1 MYNESMTAPRASARG
16 LGSELNAEFDQLLD
30 SSFWN
35 RDALSFWLR
44 VRGEQQEQL
53 FAAARAAREKVFG
66 RRVVVR
72 GLIEVTNLCRVN
84 CEFCPMRR
92 DNTRQNTIFQLKE
105 EQVLETA
112 AHIRDAGINIVFLQA
127 GEVPRTT
134 QLVGNALPKV
144 RKLFSGPVEF
154 LLCLGNKTEEE
165 YTFLKSQG
173 ATSYILKHET
183 SDPELKSRMR
193 EAFYEERLACLRS
206 LIRLGYKVGTG
217 AIIGLPGQTH
227 ESLVDDLLLAREI
240 GAHMVSGSPFIP
252 APDTPLANML
262 PGDVDI
268 TLNFI
273 ALARLLNPSW
283 LIPSVS
289 ALERRQGGGQLNG
302 LAAGANV
309 LTINFTPEVEQSKYL
324 IYGKDRYVVR
334 NDHVN
339 EIVALAGLERGPSVF
354 A

>member
-16 LGSELNAEFDQLLD
+16 LRSELDAEFEQLLD

-92 DNTRQNTIFQLKE
+92 DNTKQNTIFQLKE
-105 EQVLETA
+105 EQILETA
-112 AHIRDAGINIVFLQA
+112 THIRDAGVNIVFLQA

-144 RKLFSGPVEF
+144 RKMFSGPVEF

-165 YTFLKSQG
+165 YTFLKR
-173 ATSYILKHET
+173 
-183 SDPELKSRMR
+183 PVV
-193 EAFYEERLACLRS
+193 F
-206 LIRLGYKVGTG
+206 
-217 AIIGLPGQTH
+217 
-227 ESLVDDLLLAREI
+227 
-240 GAHMVSGSPFIP
+240 
-252 APDTPLANML
+252 
-262 PGDVDI
+262 
-268 TLNFI
+268 LN
-273 ALARLLNPSW
+273 
-283 LIPSVS
+283 
-289 ALERRQGGGQLNG
+289 
-302 LAAGANV
+302 
-309 LTINFTPEVEQSKYL
+309 
-324 IYGKDRYVVR
+324 
-334 NDHVN
+334 N
-339 EIVALAGLERGPSVF
+339 EIFIGSEKKTVAALKNAL
-354 A
+354 

>member
-1 MYNESMTAPRASARG
+1 
-16 LGSELNAEFDQLLD
+16 
-30 SSFWN
+30 
-35 RDALSFWLR
+35 
-44 VRGEQQEQL
+44 
-53 FAAARAAREKVFG
+53 
-66 RRVVVR
+66 
-72 GLIEVTNLCRVN
+72 
-84 CEFCPMRR
+84 
-92 DNTRQNTIFQLKE
+92 
-105 EQVLETA
+105 
-112 AHIRDAGINIVFLQA
+112 
-127 GEVPRTT
+127 
-134 QLVGNALPKV
+134 
-144 RKLFSGPVEF
+144 
-154 LLCLGNKTEEE
+154 
-165 YTFLKSQG
+165 
-173 ATSYILKHET
+173 
-183 SDPELKSRMR
+183 
-193 EAFYEERLACLRS
+193 LACLRI

-227 ESLVDDLLLAREI
+227 ESLVEDLLLAREI

-252 APDTPLANML
+252 APDTPLAHMP

-309 LTINFTPEVEQSKYL
+309 LTINFTPEIEQSKYL

-334 NDHVN
+334 NDHVI

>member
-1 MYNESMTAPRASARG
+1 MLNQSMTAPRASAQGAR
-16 LGSELNAEFDQLLD
+16 SELDVEFGPLVDP
-30 SSFWN
+30 SFWN
-35 RDALSFWLR
+35 RETLGFWLQ
-44 VRGEQQEQL
+44 VRGEEQEKL
-53 FAAARAAREKVFG
+53 FAAARAARESVFG

-92 DNTRQNTIFQLKE
+92 DNTKQNTIFQLKE
-105 EQVLETA
+105 EQILETA
-112 AHIRDAGINIVFLQA
+112 AQIRDAGINIVFLQA

-134 QLVGNALPKV
+134 QLVGNALPKI
-144 RKLFSGPVEF
+144 RKMFSGPVEF
-154 LLCLGNKTEEE
+154 LLCLGNKTEDE
-165 YTFLKSQG
+165 YAFLKAQG

-183 SDPELKSRMR
+183 SDPELNTRMR
-193 EAFYEERLACLRS
+193 HASFAERMACLRA
-206 LIRLGYKVGTG
+206 LVRLGYKVGTG
-217 AIIGLPGQTH
+217 AIIGLPGQTQ
-227 ESLVDDLLLAREI
+227 ESLVQDLLLAREV

-252 APDTPLANML
+252 ASDTPLAHL
-262 PGDVDI
+262 PPGDVEI

-273 ALARLLNPSW
+273 ALARLMHPRW

-289 ALERRQGGGQLNG
+289 ALERRQGGGQLSG

>member
-1 MYNESMTAPRASARG
+1 MYNESMTARRASARG
-16 LGSELNAEFDQLLD
+16 FQPGVDSEFAPLLEP
-30 SSFWN
+30 SFWN
-35 RDALSFWLR
+35 PETLGFWLQA
-44 VRGEQQEQL
+44 RGSQQEQL
-53 FAAARAAREKVFG
+53 FAVARAARAGAYG

-92 DNTRQNTIFQLKE
+92 DNTKQNTIFHLNE
-105 EQVLETA
+105 EQILEA
-112 AHIRDAGINIVFLQA
+112 AAGIRDAGINIVFLQA

-134 QLVGNALPKV
+134 QLVGKVLPKI
-144 RKLFSGPVEF
+144 RKMFSGPVEF

-165 YTFLKSQG
+165 YAFLQAQG

-183 SDPELKSRMR
+183 SDPELNARMR
-193 EAFYEERLACLRS
+193 HASFEERLSCLRT

-217 AIIGLPGQTH
+217 AIIGLPGQSQ
-227 ESLVDDLLLAREI
+227 ESLVNDLLLAREV

-252 APDTPLANML
+252 APDTPLADMP
-262 PGDVDI
+262 PGDVDL

-273 ALARLLNPSW
+273 ALARLINPSW

-289 ALERRQGGGQLNG
+289 ALERRKGGGQLNG

-309 LTINFTPEVEQSKYL
+309 LTINFTPELEQSKYL

-339 EIVALAGLERGPSVF
+339 EIVARAGLERAPSVF

>member
-16 LGSELNAEFDQLLD
+16 ARSELDVEFGPLVDP
-30 SSFWN
+30 SFWN
-35 RDALSFWLR
+35 RETLGFWLQ
-44 VRGEQQEQL
+44 VRGEQQEKL
-53 FAAARAAREKVFG
+53 FAAACAARESVFG

-92 DNTRQNTIFQLKE
+92 DNTKKNTIFQLKE
-105 EQVLETA
+105 EQILETA

-134 QLVGNALPKV
+134 PLVGNALPKI
-144 RKLFSGPVEF
+144 RKMFSGPVEF

-165 YTFLKSQG
+165 YAFLKAQG

-183 SDPELKSRMR
+183 SDPELNARMR
-193 EAFYEERLACLRS
+193 HASFAERMACLRA
-206 LIRLGYKVGTG
+206 LVRLGYKVGTG
-217 AIIGLPGQTH
+217 AIIGLPGQTQ
-227 ESLVDDLLLAREI
+227 ESLVNDLLLAREI

-252 APDTPLANML
+252 APDTPLAHL
-262 PGDVDI
+262 PPGDVEI

-273 ALARLLNPSW
+273 ALARLMHPSW

-289 ALERRQGGGQLNG
+289 ALERRQGGGQLSG